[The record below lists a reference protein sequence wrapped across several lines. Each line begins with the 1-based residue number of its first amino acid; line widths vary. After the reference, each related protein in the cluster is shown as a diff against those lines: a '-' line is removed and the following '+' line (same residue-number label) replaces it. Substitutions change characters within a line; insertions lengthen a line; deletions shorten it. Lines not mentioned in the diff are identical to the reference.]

1 MHKLVIRTGLFLVT
15 LLLLSGGAGAEEE
28 EAAFTRSGIKE
39 KKTMTRTEDFVVVHG
54 RKLKNNLYK
63 TIRNMSLFSSIGGRA
78 RPIPFQIDELNPEG
92 EWVLTKIPLHLQG
105 TSIEP
110 EKDDDN
116 GHLDKNDELV
126 FMVRDSGDRIPKEQY
141 PQGALAVDEI
151 TLADPI
157 DGNKSWVY
165 LCSFLENPPRSDK
178 DYVDYV
184 FPKDQMDYVISGNYK
199 IGYTPELPNSPSYI
213 SIGGSKNIL
222 DRMKIRFTVKILG
235 IPFDFNEDLFW
246 SRLSLYNDGPI
257 RVIRR
262 TRNAIQLTKT
272 FRSSSAAIENVM
284 YDNAS
289 VVPFRIKLPV
299 SLKWLKR
306 IFNMT
311 GRSGADFQNMHGW
324 QVKTNVD
331 PRWLNV
337 DGKMDEIEKEIGGE
351 NFNWFVVKGPE
362 GAFMIRAIF
371 NRKPDGSFQDTPLS
385 SSLYYLDDDTALDPP
400 ESVPGQSPHIG
411 YWMNGMNEL
420 PRGTFYIYPIMYLI
434 KNYKE
439 GAENDFI
446 KILDQQIRVMV
457 D

>member
-1 MHKLVIRTGLFLVT
+1 M
-15 LLLLSGGAGAEEE
+15 
-28 EAAFTRSGIKE
+28 
-39 KKTMTRTEDFVVVHG
+39 
-54 RKLKNNLYK
+54 
-63 TIRNMSLFSSIGGRA
+63 
-78 RPIPFQIDELNPEG
+78 
-92 EWVLTKIPLHLQG
+92 
-105 TSIEP
+105 
-110 EKDDDN
+110 
-116 GHLDKNDELV
+116 
-126 FMVRDSGDRIPKEQY
+126 
-141 PQGALAVDEI
+141 

-165 LCSFLENPPRSDK
+165 LCSFLENPPLSDK

-184 FPKDQMDYVISGNYK
+184 FPKDGMDYVVSKNYK

-222 DRMKIRFTVKILG
+222 DRMKLRFTVKILG

-289 VVPFRIKLPV
+289 VVPFRIKLAV
-299 SLKWLKR
+299 SLRWLKR

-351 NFNWFVVKGPE
+351 NFNWFLVKGPE

-385 SSLYYLDDDTALDPP
+385 SSLYYLDDDDALDPP

-411 YWMNGMNEL
+411 YWMDGMNDL
-420 PRGTFYIYPIMYLI
+420 PRGTFYIYPIMYLL
-434 KNYKE
+434 KDYKE
-439 GAENDFI
+439 GAENDFLR
-446 KILDQQIRVMV
+446 ILDQQIRVMV